1 MAGKRGINS
10 DKTKVLCDY
19 CRHCLIEYDCD
30 ELSGEGWH
38 TLECTSERHHYCFEP
53 NKPVSR
59 QKCSDFEPLDIA
71 YHYEKLEDIYVSH
84 MVSVNEVEL
93 HLESI
98 ICDLKDK
105 KEVDVKRLCCD
116 IIQLLKT
123 SHSDTEEENQKV
135 ERNFLSNCEMMYEY
149 RKTNK

>member
-10 DKTKVLCDY
+10 DKTKVLCNY
-19 CRHCLIEYDCD
+19 CSHCRIEYDWD
-30 ELSGEGWH
+30 DLSGEGWH
-38 TLECTSERHHYCFEP
+38 TLECASERHHYCFEP

-71 YHYEKLEDIYVSH
+71 YHYEKIEDMNISH
-84 MVSVNEVEL
+84 MVGVEEVEL

-98 ICDLKDK
+98 ICDLRDK
-105 KEVDVKRLCCD
+105 KEVDIERLCCD
-116 IIQLLKT
+116 VIRLLKT
-123 SHSDTEEENQKV
+123 SDCCTEEEKQRV
-135 ERNFLSNCEMMYEY
+135 EQTFLANCENVYEY